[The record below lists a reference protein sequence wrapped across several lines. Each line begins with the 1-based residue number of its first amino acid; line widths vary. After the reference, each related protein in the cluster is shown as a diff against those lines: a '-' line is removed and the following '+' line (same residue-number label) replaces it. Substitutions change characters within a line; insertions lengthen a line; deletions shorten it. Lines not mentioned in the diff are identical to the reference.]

1 MSIEHEDILF
11 KVRETIAAVAKRLTS
26 EVELGHAL
34 VDDLGIDSIQILE
47 LLSALEDTF
56 GFELDVDDIRPE
68 SFRSVQAVLHF
79 VERKVAS

>member
-1 MSIEHEDILF
+1 MSTQHEDIFF
-11 KVRETIAAVAKRLTS
+11 KVRETIAAVANRLTS
-26 EVELGHAL
+26 EVELDHAL

-47 LLSALEDTF
+47 LLAALEDTF

>member
-1 MSIEHEDILF
+1 MSTEHEDLIF
-11 KVRETIAAVAKRLTS
+11 KVRDTIAAVAKRLTS
-26 EVELGHAL
+26 EVELDHAL

-47 LLSALEDTF
+47 LLAALEDTF
-56 GFELDVDDIRPE
+56 GFELEVDDIHPE

>member
-26 EVELGHAL
+26 EVELDHAL

>member
-1 MSIEHEDILF
+1 MSIPHEELFF

-26 EVELGHAL
+26 EVELDQAL

>member
-1 MSIEHEDILF
+1 MSTPHEDIFF
-11 KVRETIAAVAKRLTS
+11 KVREMIAAVAKRLTS
-26 EVELGHAL
+26 EVELDHAL

-56 GFELDVDDIRPE
+56 GFELEVDDIRPE
-68 SFRSVQAVLHF
+68 SFQSVQAVLHF

>member
-1 MSIEHEDILF
+1 MSTQHEDLFF

-26 EVELGHAL
+26 EVELDHAL

>member
-1 MSIEHEDILF
+1 MSTEHEDLIF
-11 KVRETIAAVAKRLTS
+11 KVRDTIAAVAKRLTS
-26 EVELGHAL
+26 EVELDHAL

-47 LLSALEDTF
+47 LLAALEDTF

>member
-1 MSIEHEDILF
+1 MSTQHEDLF
-11 KVRETIAAVAKRLTS
+11 IKVRETIAAVAMRPTS
-26 EVELGHAL
+26 EVELDHAL

-47 LLSALEDTF
+47 LLAALEDTF